1 MHLTD
6 KRPLIS
12 IITPSW
18 NREYFLKKLADSL
31 IAQSSK
37 NFEWIVGNDGS
48 TDNTDGFI
56 KSLIIKKNFTI
67 KYVASSLRIGKAAM
81 DNILLDYVSGEYIT
95 WCGSDDILLPDA
107 VENISKLITQIPKNE
122 IKNYVGILAQSID
135 RNNKSQTFYENNIQ
149 KEAAHLKWESLTKI
163 IKGDATIVERSEL
176 IKGNKFLEVDFLI
189 SETSFFNRIYKGK
202 KFIVTPTVVKIMD
215 RSANNSIS
223 FGKKLQYSRGSA
235 YCIAIIETSI
245 NFAKYSIIKKIKVI
259 INYWRYSIH
268 GDIKFSEARRMLEPV
283 NKNILWSLVYII
295 SLILCLRDNLLGK
308 VEKTHIDFEKNMK
321 KKIITFKSNN

>member
-48 TDNTDGFI
+48 TDNTDSFI
-56 KSLIIKKNFTI
+56 KLLLTKKNLSI
-67 KYVASSLRIGKAAM
+67 KYVASSIRIGKAAM

-95 WCGSDDILLPDA
+95 WCGSDDILLPNA

-122 IKNYVGILAQSID
+122 IKNYVGLLAQSID
-135 RNNKSQTFYENNIQ
+135 RNNKSQTFYENNIP
-149 KEAAHLKWESLTKI
+149 KETTHLTWEFLTKI

-189 SETSFFNRIYKGK
+189 SESSFFNKLYKGK

-215 RSANNSIS
+215 RSAENSAS
-223 FGKKLQYSRGSA
+223 FGKKFQYSKGSA

-245 NFAKYSIIKKIKVI
+245 NFAKHSTVKKFKII
-259 INYWRYSIH
+259 INFWRYSIH
-268 GDIKFSEARRMLEPV
+268 GDIKFFEAKRMLEPV

-308 VEKTHIDFEKNMK
+308 VEKTHIDFEKNIKK
-321 KKIITFKSNN
+321 KKITFRSNN

>member
-1 MHLTD
+1 MLTF
-6 KRPLIS
+6 KKPLIS

-18 NREYFLKKLADSL
+18 NRVLFLKKLAKSL
-31 IAQSSK
+31 TLQKLK

-48 TDNTDGFI
+48 TDNTDNFI
-56 KSLIIKKNFTI
+56 KSLLKKTDFKI
-67 KYVASSLRIGKAAM
+67 KYLASSLRIGKAAM

-95 WCGSDDILLPDA
+95 WCGSDDILLPNA
-107 VENISKLITQIPKNE
+107 LENISKLITQIPKNE
-122 IKNYVGILAQSID
+122 INNYVGILAQSID
-135 RNNKSQTFYENNIQ
+135 RNNKSQTFYENNIP
-149 KEAAHLKWESLTKI
+149 KEVAHLKWEFLTKI
-163 IKGDATIVERSEL
+163 MKGDATIIERSEL

-189 SETSFFNRIYKGK
+189 SESSFFNRLYKGK

-215 RSANNSIS
+215 RSANNSTS

-245 NFAKYSIIKKIKVI
+245 NFARYSIIKKIKVI

-283 NKNILWSLVYII
+283 NKNNLWSLLYII
-295 SLILCLRDNLLGK
+295 SLIFCLRDKLLGK
-308 VEKTHIDFEKNMK
+308 VEKTHIDFEKNI
-321 KKIITFKSNN
+321 KIRKITFKAN